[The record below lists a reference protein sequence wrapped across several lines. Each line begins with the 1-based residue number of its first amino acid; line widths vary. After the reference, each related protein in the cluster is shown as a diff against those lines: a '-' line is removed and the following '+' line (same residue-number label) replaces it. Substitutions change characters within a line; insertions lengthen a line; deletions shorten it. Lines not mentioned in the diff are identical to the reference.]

1 MIPRIYLYGTA
12 ERYKN
17 YLRAVTAAGGELCL
31 NGCPE
36 TCDGLLL
43 PGGGDI
49 APWRYGQEN
58 RSSRDVEPE
67 RDQEEL
73 ALLAMFAAIKRPVLG
88 NCRGLQTINVFFGGT
103 LLQHI
108 QGHSA
113 AEGIDRFHRVYTAP
127 SFLRELY
134 GEEGIVNSAHHQAVD
149 RLGSGLAAVQW
160 GRDGVVEA
168 VRHQSLPI
176 WAVQWHPERMREKFA
191 GNSVEDGAVLFNW
204 FLNRCRRQGKMEEA

>member
-88 NCRGLQTINVFFGGT
+88 ICRGLQTINVFFGGT
-103 LLQHI
+103 LLQDI

-134 GEEGIVNSAHHQAVD
+134 GEEGIVNSAH
-149 RLGSGLAAVQW
+149 
-160 GRDGVVEA
+160 
-168 VRHQSLPI
+168 
-176 WAVQWHPERMREKFA
+176 
-191 GNSVEDGAVLFNW
+191 
-204 FLNRCRRQGKMEEA
+204 